1 MFSFQD
7 MKKMLEAK
15 EKQKGKTDTLEK
27 NDFKAL
33 LIAAFSVFG
42 PTLLLMLVFFG
53 LIIFVITL
61 VWK

>member
-1 MFSFQD
+1 
-7 MKKMLEAK
+7 MLEAK
-15 EKQKGKTDTLEK
+15 EKQKGKTDTLEQ

-42 PTLLLMLVFFG
+42 PTLLLMLVFFA